1 MCGIHTIH
9 CVCEATTSCVCWIVA
24 SIRTDYIYAAK
35 CIVSLFQW
43 NYYLFTN
50 SIALIWNMTSI
61 HNFIELSWP
70 FFPLSTL
77 HLLFSSLQ
85 FPIFFSSLTIFRSF
99 PPQTLLFYFCEF
111 HSVMFCS
118 IPFTFSIFCSFWRS
132 ENPYTK
138 MTWWNYEIY
147 WLCSLTRQMSMFLV
161 KSKQK

>member
-99 PPQTLLFYFCEF
+99 PFPKHCSFTFVNFILWCFALF
-111 HSVMFCS
+111 HSHS
-118 IPFTFSIFCSFWRS
+118 QFSVHFDDRKILIQKWRD
-132 ENPYTK
+132 ETMKYTDFV
-138 MTWWNYEIY
+138 
-147 WLCSLTRQMSMFLV
+147 R
-161 KSKQK
+161 